1 MMMIL
6 QTILAMI
13 NPIAMIL
20 IALAVLQRA
29 RRAPLRR

>member
-29 RRAPLRR
+29 KPSLWQR